1 MPALLPDFF
10 IIALGALIGSRI
22 AEASWRHI
30 DGLSYYVLYPALLFS
45 AASSRPIALES
56 LLTIGLFAC
65 LIVTVGF
72 LLSLCVS
79 RLSKESSSQTR
90 GGISQN
96 AWRFNTALGF
106 VAVAALPAEATGVMA
121 ITVGL
126 AIPLAN
132 VYAVLT
138 MARNQGRSVYKLA
151 REVTLNPFLLA
162 SAAGVMAGLV
172 GNPLPDLLMSGVD
185 RLAQAAV
192 PIVLLS
198 LGAALAQATLWPP
211 DGHALSVNVIKLIA
225 LPFLVW
231 LAITLSGQT
240 GLVPASLLLFAALPT
255 ASAAHVLAGR
265 YGADRKKVAVAVM
278 QSTAAG
284 LLTLPFWTLVALRIL
299 IE

>member
-1 MPALLPDFF
+1 MLALLPDFF

-45 AASSRPIALES
+45 AASRRPIALEA
-56 LLTIGLFAC
+56 LLTIGLLAC
-65 LIVTVGF
+65 LIVTAGF

-79 RLSKESSSQTR
+79 RWSREPSVQTQ

-106 VAVAALPAEATGVMA
+106 VAVAALPAEAVGVMA

-132 VYAVLT
+132 VYAVLVI
-138 MARNQGRSVYKLA
+138 ARNQGRSVLMLA
-151 REVTLNPFLLA
+151 KEVALNPFLLA
-162 SAAGVMAGLV
+162 SAAGVMAGLF
-172 GNPLPDLLMSGVD
+172 GNPLPGLLMSSVD
-185 RLAQAAV
+185 RLALAAI

-198 LGAALAQATLWPP
+198 LGAALAQSTFWPP
-211 DGHALSVNVIKLIA
+211 DRHALSINAIKLVA
-225 LPFLVW
+225 LPTLVW
-231 LAITLSGQT
+231 AAITLSGQT
-240 GLVPASLLLFAALPT
+240 GLVPATLLLFSALPT

-284 LLTLPFWTLVALRIL
+284 LLTLPLWTLVALRVL
-299 IE
+299 AS